1 MLPTVEVYLRVPETM
16 VEAVAALAAAHNRS
30 RSAVLV
36 RALELY
42 LAEHT
47 DWRPRSHAGL
57 P

>member
-16 VEAVAALAAAHNRS
+16 VGAVMSLAAAHNTT

-36 RALELY
+36 RALEIY
-42 LAEHT
+42 LSEHT
-47 DWRPRSHAGL
+47 DWKPRSHAGL